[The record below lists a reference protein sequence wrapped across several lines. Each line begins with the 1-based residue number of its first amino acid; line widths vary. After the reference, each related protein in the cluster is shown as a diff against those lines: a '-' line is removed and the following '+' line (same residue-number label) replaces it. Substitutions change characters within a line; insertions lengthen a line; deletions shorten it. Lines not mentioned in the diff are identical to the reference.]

1 MGKSHHF
8 IKGLPELDSRGA
20 LSDRT
25 RGLFFFFFLHFHLVF
40 DVVVLRLWV
49 VELVLAL
56 VHLLAASK
64 ALDDL
69 FHHVC

>member
-1 MGKSHHF
+1 MSISHHC
-8 IKGLPELDSRGA
+8 IKGLPQLDSRGA
-20 LSDRT
+20 LSDRA
-25 RGLFFFFFLHFHLVF
+25 RGLFLHFHLVF

-69 FHHVC
+69 FYHVC